1 MNKIKSFVAGPARA
15 EFRVVRK
22 VVGAAAALVGLLG
35 LTQPAQAVLLQSGET
50 MRVTFS
56 IPGDPTTPL
65 GEVDVLAFNLTVS
78 CSGICGAPSHSTS
91 IFDGTTLLGTH
102 DSTFARPGTTF
113 GFTSQSSS
121 FTHNST
127 RLANFSPIANGT
139 VEGILEVTNTS
150 TSPYPFVNTT
160 YDFSIGGP
168 ILGRG
173 GNPISID
180 GANLT
185 PVILSQ
191 TIKKPGTDVA
201 DVPEPAALGLL
212 LAGLAPLLWRTR
224 RRAGHRVAVAA

>member
-1 MNKIKSFVAGPARA
+1 MNKIKSFVAGRTRA
-15 EFRVVRK
+15 EFRIVRK
-22 VVGAAAALVGLLG
+22 VIGAAAALVGLLG

-56 IPGDPTTPL
+56 IPGNPTTPL

-78 CSGICGAPSHSTS
+78 CSGLCAAPSHSTS

-102 DSTFARPGTTF
+102 DSTFARPGTF
-113 GFTSQSSS
+113 FAFTSQSSR
-121 FTHNST
+121 FTNSST

-139 VEGILEVTNTS
+139 IEGILEVTNTS
-150 TSPYPFVNTT
+150 TTPYTFIDLNTT

-168 ILGRG
+168 ILGQG
-173 GNPISID
+173 GSPNSID

-191 TIKKPGTDVA
+191 TIK
-201 DVPEPAALGLL
+201 
-212 LAGLAPLLWRTR
+212 
-224 RRAGHRVAVAA
+224 

>member
-15 EFRVVRK
+15 EFRIVRK

-102 DSTFARPGTTF
+102 DSTFARPGTIF
-113 GFTSQSSS
+113 AFTSQSSS

-139 VEGILEVTNTS
+139 IEGILEVTNTS
-150 TSPYPFVNTT
+150 TSPYSFVNTT
-160 YDFSIGGP
+160 YDFDIGGP